1 MVFFAEFQCEDIQ
14 VIVSLIKAV
23 VQVFQIVIPILLIL
37 FGLIDLGKAV
47 IASKEDEMK
56 KARKN
61 LIKRVIYAIAVFL
74 VVTSI

>member
-14 VIVSLIKAV
+14 VVVSLIKAV

-56 KARKN
+56 KAQNN